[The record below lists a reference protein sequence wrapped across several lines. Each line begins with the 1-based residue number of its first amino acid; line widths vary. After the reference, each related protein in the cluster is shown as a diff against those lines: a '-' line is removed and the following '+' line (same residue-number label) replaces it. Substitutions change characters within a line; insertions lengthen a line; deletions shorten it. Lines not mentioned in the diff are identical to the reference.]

1 MKFVILSHKQIPGY
15 GVKGPILSP
24 ASYDIH
30 LVLKWIAAGV
40 DVREVMDDGSLRKL
54 TFNDARLMEELN
66 KKLDKLSRERERV
79 KKARDDTKLKI
90 SGNVK
95 LIPEAKPLP
104 KKTKV
109 KKQEIKEEPKQQE
122 QPIIKEQPKKEE
134 QIDLFIDQ
142 LEKPE

>member
-66 KKLDKLSRERERV
+66 KKLDKISCERERV
-79 KKARDDTKLKI
+79 KKARDDTKLKV

>member
-95 LIPEAKPLP
+95 LIPETKPLP

-109 KKQEIKEEPKQQE
+109 KKQEIKEEEPKQQ
-122 QPIIKEQPKKEE
+122 EQPKKEE